1 MILQKEWLDRAE
13 KNAEETTPITGNQTL
28 YSTAINAARY
38 DYIQGATEMLM
49 AVEALVKE
57 NIEQVRKDLKET
69 KDKDVIL
76 GLLGEDAA
84 LTVIQNELKSIK
96 PLTDV

>member
-13 KNAEETTPITGNQTL
+13 KYAEETTPTTGNQTL

-49 AVEALVKE
+49 AVEVLVYSEIDYYQSQAAIFAL
-57 NIEQVRKDLKET
+57 KDILKQ
-69 KDKDVIL
+69 L
-76 GLLGEDAA
+76 
-84 LTVIQNELKSIK
+84 QSIK